1 MLVAPKTGIA
11 AAGKRG
17 CLTMDENLRFPNR
30 KKKNWDEEPSLGD
43 KLPDAEL
50 GEFNSKSSDL
60 EPLPM
65 SNYRIVASASEDT
78 DSEPAE
84 ADHLGY
90 ASISADADLPIPVD
104 LSTAAEERLPAAQPP
119 VPPPSFHGF
128 RIARIGKLAGN
139 STMFYVAAGV
149 SLGVLLGAVIAL
161 ASYFMRVPSGRYDM
175 GPITST
181 ATGLEGHLFIKW
193 NKKLEYRLAVTPS
206 DSDQQARF
214 ALEVAN
220 SPRPLSIGI
229 NLLDSQGFV
238 LCSKEIVLKYN
249 PRNAAASAPSAQD
262 SQAGKTDA
270 AKASG
275 GPSPQETDLARL
287 DAQEAAREQG
297 KDIFRNQ
304 IDPDGQVLAINAQGD
319 LPCSAESYEN
329 TASWSLSPNFPA
341 LDEQDELL
349 ARQDEVR
356 PGAEHLP
363 AERPAVPPRKTA
375 AKAPAKLLPFSIEG
389 DDAVVDFD
397 LSRGVIQTRGRKM
410 FLVDKAAA
418 ASANSSWQD
427 YPVLIHY
434 RCDQTASCT
443 LTQPGVG
450 VLRARLAN

>member
-1 MLVAPKTGIA
+1 
-11 AAGKRG
+11 
-17 CLTMDENLRFPNR
+17 MDENLRFPNR

-50 GEFNSKSSDL
+50 EEFNSESGDL

-65 SNYRIVASASEDT
+65 SNYRIVASASEDS

-84 ADHLGY
+84 PEHLGY
-90 ASISADADLPIPVD
+90 ASISADADLPIPID
-104 LSTAAEERLPAAQPP
+104 LSAAAEEQLPAAKPP
-119 VPPPSFHGF
+119 VPPPSSHGF
-128 RIARIGKLAGN
+128 LVERIRKLAKN

-149 SLGVLLGAVIAL
+149 SLGVLLGAVIAV
-161 ASYFMRVPSGRYDM
+161 ASYFMRVPNGRYDM
-175 GPITST
+175 GPVTST

-193 NKKLEYRLAVTPS
+193 DKKLEYRLAVTPS

-214 ALEVAN
+214 ALAVAN

-229 NLLDSQGFV
+229 NLQDSQGFV
-238 LCSKEIVLKYN
+238 LCSKEIVLKYDA
-249 PRNAAASAPSAQD
+249 RNAAAAAPSAPD

-275 GPSPQETDLARL
+275 GPLPQETDLARL
-287 DAQEAAREQG
+287 NAQEAAREQG

-304 IDPDGQVLAINAQGD
+304 IGPDGRIVAINAQGD
-319 LPCSAESYEN
+319 LPCSADSYEK
-329 TASWSLSPNFPA
+329 TPA
-341 LDEQDELL
+341 
-349 ARQDEVR
+349 AR
-356 PGAEHLP
+356 A
-363 AERPAVPPRKTA
+363 KKIA
-375 AKAPAKLLPFSIEG
+375 AKAPARLLPFSIEG

-410 FLVDKAAA
+410 FLVDKASAA
-418 ASANSSWQD
+418 TANSSWQD

>member
-1 MLVAPKTGIA
+1 
-11 AAGKRG
+11 
-17 CLTMDENLRFPNR
+17 MDENLRFPNR

-50 GEFNSKSSDL
+50 EEFNSESGDL

-65 SNYRIVASASEDT
+65 SNYRIVASASEDS

-84 ADHLGY
+84 PEHLGY
-90 ASISADADLPIPVD
+90 ASISADADLPIPID
-104 LSTAAEERLPAAQPP
+104 LSAAAEEQLPAAKPP
-119 VPPPSFHGF
+119 VPPPSSHGF
-128 RIARIGKLAGN
+128 LVERIRKLAKN

-149 SLGVLLGAVIAL
+149 SLGVLLGAVIAV
-161 ASYFMRVPSGRYDM
+161 ASYFMRVPNGRYDM
-175 GPITST
+175 GPVTST

-193 NKKLEYRLAVTPS
+193 DKKLEYRLAVTPS

-214 ALEVAN
+214 ALAVAN

-229 NLLDSQGFV
+229 NLQDSQGFV
-238 LCSKEIVLKYN
+238 LCSKEIVLKYDA
-249 PRNAAASAPSAQD
+249 RNAAAAAPSAPD

-275 GPSPQETDLARL
+275 GPLPQETDLARL
-287 DAQEAAREQG
+287 NAQEAAREQG

-304 IDPDGQVLAINAQGD
+304 IGPDGRIMAINAQGD
-319 LPCSAESYEN
+319 LPCSADSYEKI
-329 TASWSLSPNFPA
+329 ASWSLSPDFPP

-349 ARQDEVR
+349 TRKDEAGA
-356 PGAEHLP
+356 GAERLP
-363 AERPAVPPRKTA
+363 AETPAARAKKIA
-375 AKAPAKLLPFSIEG
+375 AKAPARLLPFSIEG

-410 FLVDKAAA
+410 FLVDKASAA
-418 ASANSSWQD
+418 TANSSWQD